1 MDSMEQRVIGE
12 VKKLAVVEE
21 VESLDDDL
29 SSLGIDSLVKVELVV
44 ALEDEFSISFD
55 DSTLNVS
62 KLKTVRDMCNLVK
75 NTL

>member
-1 MDSMEQRVIGE
+1 MEQRVIGE

-44 ALEDEFSISFD
+44 ALEDEFAISFD

>member
-44 ALEDEFSISFD
+44 ALEDEFAISFD